1 VDLFSSVVVLWRFF
15 IPGTLTKEL
24 EEHLN
29 KREERASMAISFI
42 LVLLGVFV
50 MSGAI
55 DALVSGPEDEND
67 MSLVLVISFVSIF
80 VFGLLTLFKFQYSKL
95 LDSPSLH
102 KDGLCSL
109 LGTILSTALFV
120 NTLIIEKFP
129 STWYLDP
136 VVSLLCGFAAAI
148 LGIQG
153 IYAAK
158 KSGLPIFSAEWWMMS
173 QGTGSKD
180 TELPEKG
187 TDDLKLSE
195 VV

>member
-1 VDLFSSVVVLWRFF
+1 MVLWRFF

-50 MSGAI
+50 MGGAI
-55 DALVSGPEDEND
+55 DALVSGPEDEYD

-187 TDDLKLSE
+187 PDDLKLSE